1 MHKTMAE
8 VVTEENYEKLVAKL
22 LAKEAKLEDL
32 KTQYETMVEKIR
44 ILSNKKNSLLDI
56 LTNDLD
62 LLILSKED
70 ELKKL
75 TQLSQ
80 SIDVKDLIAV
90 VKGDLK
96 LSDVKVNLALLY
108 LLSLNG
114 IN

>member
-1 MHKTMAE
+1 MAE